1 MSKLKRIIFSLLAT
15 LGLAVPFVMPVAVH
29 GQSIDENLK
38 CGANLSFSEAATQD
52 CEAQNTVD
60 AGERVDSIV
69 TSVVNVLSL
78 IVGVAAVIMVMVG
91 GMRYITSNGDSGQVG
106 NAKNTILYAI
116 VGLIVVALAQI
127 IVRFV
132 VKRATEPVTP

>member
-116 VGLIVVALAQI
+116 VGLIVVALAQV

-132 VKRATEPVTP
+132 VNKAAPTTP

>member
-15 LGLAVPFVMPVAVH
+15 LGLAVPFAMPVAVH